1 MKRIVNKVGGC
12 KMLIIDPGL
21 DDIHWKICQNFL
33 QVDAST
39 GAVEESEIPSVKWV
53 LLTQVNDVLQ

>member
-1 MKRIVNKVGGC
+1 
-12 KMLIIDPGL
+12 MLITDPGL